1 MAFPSLKADLI
12 FAVLLSS
19 LILGSVFLIFLVS
32 GQLIPHPKAS
42 AALPSTPVL
51 WVLQANLTYYQ
62 GEANVSLLFNNFMTV
77 NLTII
82 KVLINGVPVEPL
94 KGQEFPTV
102 KPGPN
107 RLNFTVTVPSSLY
120 LAPGEKVDLTLILTH
135 NVTVSVQAYVNANK

>member
-1 MAFPSLKADLI
+1 MAFPSLKAGLT

-19 LILGSVFLIFLVS
+19 LILGSVFLSFLVS
-32 GQLIPHPKAS
+32 GQLFPHPKAL
-42 AALPSTPVL
+42 ATLPAPPVL

-62 GEANVSLLFNNFMTV
+62 GEAKASLLFNNVMTV
-77 NLTII
+77 NLTIV

-107 RLNFTVTVPSSLY
+107 RLNFTVLVPSSLQ
-120 LAPGEKVDLTLILTH
+120 LTPGERVNLTLISTH
-135 NVTVSVQAYVNANK
+135 NVTVSVQAYVDTYK